1 MEARFDLFEEGAV
14 EIVDAIKTREKKF
27 TQVIWHQFVASGCAA
42 KPLKQQQIECYHVS
56 ILIDNL

>member
-14 EIVDAIKTREKKF
+14 EIVDAIKAREEEF

-42 KPLKQQQIECYHVS
+42 KPLQPQQQVII
-56 ILIDNL
+56 ILSL